1 MKIKGSKNRKQAEEL
16 GLSCIL
22 TSDCDTSTEQ
32 FQSIFHP
39 FSVKQE
45 IR

>member
-1 MKIKGSKNRKQAEEL
+1 MKIKSSKNRKQAEEL
-16 GLSCIL
+16 GLARIL
-22 TSDCDTSTEQ
+22 TSVCDTSTEQ
-32 FQSIFHP
+32 FQFILNP

>member
-16 GLSCIL
+16 GLSRIL
-22 TSDCDTSTEQ
+22 TSDCDTLTELFQ
-32 FQSIFHP
+32 FILNS

>member
-16 GLSCIL
+16 GLSRIL
-22 TSDCDTSTEQ
+22 TPDCDASTEQ
-32 FQSIFHP
+32 IQFVPSP